1 MAKDINL
8 ASQEWCDIVFE
19 GKNKTYGAYEMR
31 QSSSKRHLIAL
42 LFITIFAVLIAVLPT
57 LVATVEGV
65 VKKPASG
72 PLEGEVQ
79 IVTVD
84 PLEEEIQK
92 IEELRAEPPPPPL
105 KPTMQFIAPEMADAS
120 AITEE
125 NVLKDQE
132 TLQKSEVQ
140 ISIADVV
147 GENVENAIDIA
158 DLERDRQFVE
168 DENKIY
174 VGVEE
179 QPQFPGG
186 ERELLKYVRD
196 NLKYP
201 TISQE
206 NNIQGTVVIRF
217 VVNKQGEVSNVE
229 VLQNRGADAACEREA
244 IRVVQSMPRWIA
256 GKQNG
261 VPVNVYYTLPI
272 VYRLQN

>member
-19 GKNKTYGAYEMR
+19 SKNKAYGAYEMR
-31 QSSSKRHLIAL
+31 QSSSKRHLVAL
-42 LFITIFAVLIAVLPT
+42 MIIVVFAVLIAVLPA

-65 VKKPASG
+65 IKKPTSG
-72 PLEGEVQ
+72 PLEGTIEV
-79 IVTVD
+79 IND
-84 PLEEEIQK
+84 PLAEEMEKLEQ
-92 IEELRAEPPPPPL
+92 LRQEPPPPPL
-105 KPTMQFIAPEMADAS
+105 KPTMQFIAPVMANAED
-120 AITEE
+120 IDDE

-132 TLQKSEVQ
+132 TLQKSEIQ
-140 ISIADVV
+140 ISVFDEIGVDTEEAVDR
-147 GENVENAIDIA
+147 A
-158 DLERDRQFVE
+158 DLERDRLLAE
-168 DENKIY
+168 ADDKIY

-196 NLKYP
+196 NLRYP

-206 NNIQGTVVIRF
+206 NNIQGTVVVRF
-217 VVNKQGEVSNVE
+217 VVNKKGEVSGVE
-229 VLQNRGADAACEREA
+229 ILQNRGADAACEKEA
-244 IRVVQSMPRWIA
+244 IRVVQSMPKWIA

-261 VPVNVYYTLPI
+261 VPVNVYFTLPI